1 MKAFPLS
8 WPHSA
13 GLGYRHNQ
21 LMLDCFAQSKEF
33 SVGIRASSTHESTML
48 ITWIFV
54 STTFRPVSTRTVQGP
69 AQSTIAFSHG
79 SLLFALCCKVLVLEA
94 RSVLGLAY
102 NLVTLTFVTS
112 LYEFFDLAAHSSPA
126 KYCGN

>member
-1 MKAFPLS
+1 
-8 WPHSA
+8 
-13 GLGYRHNQ
+13 
-21 LMLDCFAQSKEF
+21 
-33 SVGIRASSTHESTML
+33 ML
-48 ITWIFV
+48 IMWIFV

-102 NLVTLTFVTS
+102 DLVTLTFVTS

-126 KYCGN
+126 KYCCNWADSSSYSRMLQIFMVPVDYVQLKACRY